1 MFISTFVYV
10 HTHSPSTEGRAVRD
24 HVDSQWTVL
33 TQDLNH
39 SSQAMHACVNT
50 QKKAQEKKNTLKL
63 LIQVQYD
70 YNTGTSLMQIQPLSL
85 RISLPLCH
93 LVMNADFK
101 KLTSEIMEWQKRN
114 HNDKHKETGNTQIPE
129 ELLPQVDEHLTVL
142 FTVCSIERKL
152 NQKAK
157 PSIHRIA
164 YVLTR
169 CYGHELTRIR

>member
-1 MFISTFVYV
+1 M
-10 HTHSPSTEGRAVRD
+10 
-24 HVDSQWTVL
+24 DSQWTVL
-33 TQDLNH
+33 TQDLNR

-101 KLTSEIMEWQKRN
+101 KLTSEIME
-114 HNDKHKETGNTQIPE
+114 
-129 ELLPQVDEHLTVL
+129 
-142 FTVCSIERKL
+142 
-152 NQKAK
+152 
-157 PSIHRIA
+157 
-164 YVLTR
+164 
-169 CYGHELTRIR
+169 